1 MTPSIYSLFVLGA
14 VMTCLLTPLIRY
26 FALEKGFVDCPQR
39 ARKVHKRATPRLGG
53 AAILASYAMILILGG
68 LFVPQLGEMI
78 WGQDPFGGY
87 ILAGAFFVFVI
98 GILDDLSRL
107 TAKTKLIGE
116 FLVVGFVV
124 WGANLSFTEV
134 QFLGLDGTVPLVIIS
149 FPEWIGFG
157 LACFWIVG
165 MANAIN
171 LIDGL
176 DGLASG
182 ITLMGLLAV
191 TVVGYLAGIS
201 GVTWF
206 ATLLIGCLL
215 GFLVFNS
222 RPASI
227 FLGDCGSLTLGYL
240 AGCLTL
246 LSSYRADGSID
257 GIFPVLAFALPVLDC
272 MFAIFRRIMR
282 GRSPFSPDMEHF
294 HHRLMAK
301 GLSHGKAVLA
311 MWAASFACSLVAV
324 AAAFGKGDQLIAV
337 LVFFGMGGF
346 ILLRYLGYF
355 RFEFFGQSLSTLIED
370 RRSTRTAEQSVKDAE
385 LILQESNEF
394 SNLHKAL
401 GKAAEGMQFHEATIS
416 FYEEDGRLGA
426 KLNSGNNNIGKRISW
441 RDPEYSGFYSRDNE
455 FVAEFPISG
464 RQFAYGNILYRF
476 VDNRSKLEV
485 HEEILLERIHDA
497 LSLFATKLRKQSE
510 G

>member
-14 VMTCLLTPLIRY
+14 VLTCILTPLIRH
-26 FALEKGFVDCPQR
+26 FALKKGFVDCPQR
-39 ARKVHKRATPRLGG
+39 ARKVHQQATPRLGG
-53 AAILASYAMILILGG
+53 AAILTSYLSVVLVGG
-68 LFVPQLGEMI
+68 VFIPQLREML
-78 WGQDPFGGY
+78 WGDNAFGGF
-87 ILAGAFFVFVI
+87 ILCGAIAIFVI

-107 TAKTKLIGE
+107 SPKIKLVGE
-116 FLVVGFVV
+116 FLIAAIVV

-134 QFLGLDGTVPLVIIS
+134 QFLGLGSIS
-149 FPEWIGFG
+149 FQEWLGFG
-157 LACFWIVG
+157 LACLWIVG

-182 ITLMGLLAV
+182 ITLTGLLAV
-191 TVVGYLAGIS
+191 TVVGYLAGIP

-227 FLGDCGSLTLGYL
+227 FLGDCGSLSLGYL
-240 AGCLTL
+240 AGCLSL
-246 LSSYRADGSID
+246 LASSRSEWVVD
-257 GIFPVLAFALPVLDC
+257 GIFPILAFALPITDC
-272 MFAIFRRIMR
+272 IFAIFRRMLR

-311 MWAASFACSLVAV
+311 MWAAAFACSLVAI
-324 AAAFGKGDQLIAV
+324 ASAFGKGDQLFAV
-337 LVFFGMGGF
+337 FVFFGMGGF

-355 RFEFFGQSLSTLIED
+355 RFEFFGQRLSTLMED
-370 RRSTRTAEQSVKDAE
+370 RKNIRTAEQSIKEAE
-385 LILQESNEF
+385 TMLQGVRSLDNLPAILE
-394 SNLHKAL
+394 
-401 GKAAEGMQFHEATIS
+401 KAAEGMQFHEAIIT
-416 FYEEDGRLGA
+416 FYEEDGKLG
-426 KLNSGNNNIGKRISW
+426 SRISSGSNETGETVSW
-441 RDPEYSGFYSRDNE
+441 KDPEHSGFYSRKHE

-464 RQFAYGNILYRF
+464 RKYNYGKILYRF
-476 VDNRSKLEV
+476 IDNRDKLEV
-485 HEEILLERIHDA
+485 NEEVLLERIHDG
-497 LSLFATKLRKQSE
+497 LSVFAGKLRKA